1 MSLRGPRGLALVS
14 GGSGDIGAAI
24 CRALHADGW
33 GLAIGYVSRE
43 RAESL
48 AAELAAHGP
57 PATAVPLDLTDR
69 AGIRSSIEALL
80 AAEGSVE
87 ALVLNAGW
95 NQARSFLDT
104 GEQQWRTTLAV
115 NLVGPMLAI
124 QLCLPSM
131 VRAGGGA
138 IVAITSEAARVGDA
152 GNAVYSAAKAGLT
165 SLLRTLVRE
174 HGRDGVRA
182 NAVAPGPIDTSLLRH
197 AFEDPETADEA
208 IAKLTRLVPQRRLGR
223 PTEVAAAV
231 RYLVSEG
238 AHVTGQQTR
247 RGRRRSHVAP
257 AAPQAG
263 RRSSRRPIREG

>member
-33 GLAIGYVSRE
+33 GLAIGYVSRQ

-48 AAELAAHGP
+48 AAELSAQGP
-57 PATAVPLDLTDR
+57 PAKAVPLDLTDR
-69 AGIRSSIEALL
+69 AQVRAGLGELL
-80 AAEGSVE
+80 EAEGQVD

-95 NQARSFLDT
+95 NQARSFLET

-115 NLVGPMLAI
+115 NLVGPMLAV
-124 QLCLPSM
+124 QLCLPFM

-165 SLLRTLVRE
+165 SFLRTIVRE

-238 AHVTGQQTR
+238 AHVTGQQI
-247 RGRRRSHVAP
+247 GV
-257 AAPQAG
+257 G
-263 RRSSRRPIREG
+263 GGVVM

>member
-14 GGSGDIGAAI
+14 GGGGDIGAAI

-33 GLAIGYVSRE
+33 GLAIGYVSRQ

-48 AAELAAHGP
+48 AAELAAEGP
-57 PATAVPLDLTDR
+57 PAVAVPLDLTDR
-69 AGIRSSIEALL
+69 AQIRAGVGELL
-80 AAEGSVE
+80 AAEGHVD

-95 NQARSFLDT
+95 NQARAFLDT
-104 GEQQWRTTLAV
+104 DEQQWRTTLAV

-124 QLCLPSM
+124 QLCLPPM
-131 VRAGGGA
+131 VRAGGGS

-152 GNAVYSAAKAGLT
+152 GNAVYAAAKAGLT
-165 SLLRTLVRE
+165 SFLRTIVRE

-197 AFEDPETADEA
+197 AFADDEAADAA
-208 IAKLTRLVPQRRLGR
+208 IAKLTRLVPLRRLGR
-223 PTEVAAAV
+223 PEEVAAAV

-238 AHVTGQQTR
+238 AHVTGQQL
-247 RGRRRSHVAP
+247 GV
-257 AAPQAG
+257 G
-263 RRSSRRPIREG
+263 GGVVM

>member
-1 MSLRGPRGLALVS
+1 MSLRGPKGLALVS

-33 GLAIGYVSRE
+33 GLAIGYVSRQ

-48 AAELAAHGP
+48 AAELAAEGP
-57 PATAVPLDLTDR
+57 PAAAVPLDLTDR
-69 AGIRSSIEALL
+69 AQIRAGLGELL
-80 AAEGSVE
+80 AAEDHVD

-95 NQARSFLDT
+95 NQSRAFLDT
-104 GEQQWRTTLAV
+104 DEPQWQTTLAV

-124 QLCLPSM
+124 QLCLPPM
-131 VRAGGGA
+131 IRAGGGA

-152 GNAVYSAAKAGLT
+152 GNAVYAAAKAAMT
-165 SLLRTLVRE
+165 SFLRTIVRE

-197 AFEDPETADEA
+197 AFADDETADAA
-208 IAKLTRLVPQRRLGR
+208 IAKLTRLVPLRRLGQ
-223 PTEVAAAV
+223 PEEVAAAV

-238 AHVTGQQTR
+238 AHVTGQQF
-247 RGRRRSHVAP
+247 GV
-257 AAPQAG
+257 G
-263 RRSSRRPIREG
+263 GGVVM

>member
-1 MSLRGPRGLALVS
+1 MS

-33 GLAIGYVSRE
+33 GLAIGYVSRQ

-48 AAELAAHGP
+48 AAELAGQGP
-57 PATAVPLDLTDR
+57 PARAVPLDLTDR
-69 AGIRSSIEALL
+69 AGIRAGVASLL
-80 AAEGSVE
+80 DTEGQVD

-95 NQARSFLDT
+95 NQARPFLDT
-104 GEQQWRTTLAV
+104 DEQQWSTTVAV
-115 NLVGPMLAI
+115 NLVGPMLAV
-124 QLCLPSM
+124 QMCLPAM
-131 VRAGGGA
+131 VSAGGGA

-152 GNAVYSAAKAGLT
+152 GNAVYAAAKAGLT
-165 SLLRTLVRE
+165 SFLRTVVRE

-197 AFEDPETADEA
+197 AFADEAAADAA
-208 IAKLTRLVPQRRLGR
+208 IAKLTRLVPLRRLGQ

-238 AHVTGQQTR
+238 AHMTGQQL
-247 RGRRRSHVAP
+247 GV
-257 AAPQAG
+257 G
-263 RRSSRRPIREG
+263 GGVVM

>member
-33 GLAIGYVSRE
+33 GLAIGYVSRQ

-48 AAELAAHGP
+48 AAEFSAQGP
-57 PATAVPLDLTDR
+57 PAKAVSLDLTDR
-69 AGIRSSIEALL
+69 AQVRAGLGELL
-80 AAEGSVE
+80 EAEGQVD

-95 NQARSFLDT
+95 NQARSFLET

-115 NLVGPMLAI
+115 NLVGPMLAV
-124 QLCLPSM
+124 QLCLPFM

-165 SLLRTLVRE
+165 SFLRTIVRE

-223 PTEVAAAV
+223 PEEVAAAV

-238 AHVTGQQTR
+238 AHVTGQQI
-247 RGRRRSHVAP
+247 GV
-257 AAPQAG
+257 G
-263 RRSSRRPIREG
+263 GGVVM

>member
-1 MSLRGPRGLALVS
+1 MGLRGPRGLALVS

-33 GLAIGYVSRE
+33 GLAIGYVSRQ

-48 AAELAAHGP
+48 AAELAGQGP
-57 PATAVPLDLTDR
+57 PARAIPLDLTDR
-69 AGIRSSIEALL
+69 GGIRSSIEALL
-80 AAEGSVE
+80 AEEGQVDG
-87 ALVLNAGW
+87 LVLNAGW
-95 NQARSFLDT
+95 NQARPFLDT
-104 GEQQWRTTLAV
+104 GEHQWRTALAV
-115 NLVGPMLAI
+115 NLVGPMLAV

-131 VRAGGGA
+131 IRAGGGA
-138 IVAITSEAARVGDA
+138 IVAVTSEAARVGDA

-165 SLLRTLVRE
+165 SFLRTIVRE

-238 AHVTGQQTR
+238 AHVTGQQI
-247 RGRRRSHVAP
+247 GV
-257 AAPQAG
+257 G
-263 RRSSRRPIREG
+263 GGVVM

>member
-1 MSLRGPRGLALVS
+1 MS

-48 AAELAAHGP
+48 AAGLAAQGP
-57 PATAVPLDLTDR
+57 PAGAVPLDLTDR
-69 AGIRSSIEALL
+69 AGIRAGIGNLL
-80 AAEGSVE
+80 EEEGRVD

-95 NQARSFLDT
+95 NQARNFLDT

-124 QLCLPSM
+124 QLCLPAM
-131 VRAGGGA
+131 VRAGAGA

-223 PTEVAAAV
+223 PEEVAAAV

-238 AHVTGQQTR
+238 AHVTGQQI
-247 RGRRRSHVAP
+247 GV
-257 AAPQAG
+257 G
-263 RRSSRRPIREG
+263 GGVVM

>member
-33 GLAIGYVSRE
+33 GLAIGYVSRQ

-48 AAELAAHGP
+48 AAELSAQGP
-57 PATAVPLDLTDR
+57 PAKAVPLDLTDR
-69 AGIRSSIEALL
+69 AQVRAGLGELL
-80 AAEGSVE
+80 EAEGQVD

-95 NQARSFLDT
+95 NQARSFLET

-115 NLVGPMLAI
+115 NLVGPMLAV
-124 QLCLPSM
+124 QLCLPFM
-131 VRAGGGA
+131 IRAGGGA

-165 SLLRTLVRE
+165 SFLRTIVRE

-182 NAVAPGPIDTSLLRH
+182 NAVAPGPIDTSLLHH

-238 AHVTGQQTR
+238 AHVTGQQI
-247 RGRRRSHVAP
+247 GV
-257 AAPQAG
+257 G
-263 RRSSRRPIREG
+263 GGVVM

>member
-1 MSLRGPRGLALVS
+1 MRLRGPRGLALVS

-33 GLAIGYVSRE
+33 GLAIGYVSRQ

-48 AAELAAHGP
+48 AAELSAQGP
-57 PATAVPLDLTDR
+57 PAAAVLLDLTDR
-69 AGIRSSIEALL
+69 AGIRSSIGNLL
-80 AAEGSVE
+80 DAEGRVD

-104 GEQQWRTTLAV
+104 DEQQWRTTLAV

-131 VRAGGGA
+131 VRSGSGA
-138 IVAITSEAARVGDA
+138 IVAVTSEAARVGDA

-165 SLLRTLVRE
+165 SMLRTVVRE

-182 NAVAPGPIDTSLLRH
+182 NAVTPGPIDTSLLRH
-197 AFEDPETADEA
+197 AFSDDEVADAA
-208 IAKLTRLVPQRRLGR
+208 IAKLTRLVPLRRLGQ
-223 PTEVAAAV
+223 PGDVAAAV

-238 AHVTGQQTR
+238 THVTGQQL
-247 RGRRRSHVAP
+247 GV
-257 AAPQAG
+257 G
-263 RRSSRRPIREG
+263 GGVVM

>member
-1 MSLRGPRGLALVS
+1 MSLSGPRGLALVS

-33 GLAIGYVSRE
+33 GLAIGYVSRQ

-48 AAELAAHGP
+48 AAELSSEGP
-57 PATAVPLDLTDR
+57 PARAIPLDLTDR
-69 AGIRSSIEALL
+69 AAVRASVGSLL
-80 AAEGSVE
+80 ADEGRVD

-95 NQARSFLDT
+95 NQARPFLDT
-104 GEQQWRTTLAV
+104 DEQQWRTTVAV
-115 NLVGPMLAI
+115 NLVGPMLAA
-124 QLCLPSM
+124 QLCLPAM
-131 VRAGGGA
+131 VRAGDGS

-165 SLLRTLVRE
+165 AFLRTIVRE

-197 AFEDPETADEA
+197 AFEDPETADAA
-208 IAKLTRLVPQRRLGR
+208 IAKLTRLVPMRRLGQ
-223 PTEVAAAV
+223 PAEVAAAV

-238 AHVTGQQTR
+238 AYVTGQQL
-247 RGRRRSHVAP
+247 GV
-257 AAPQAG
+257 G
-263 RRSSRRPIREG
+263 GGVVM

>member
-33 GLAIGYVSRE
+33 GLAIGYVSRQ

-48 AAELAAHGP
+48 AAELSAQGP
-57 PATAVPLDLTDR
+57 PAKAVPLDLTDR
-69 AGIRSSIEALL
+69 AQVRAGLGELL
-80 AAEGSVE
+80 EAEGQVD

-95 NQARSFLDT
+95 NQARSFLET

-115 NLVGPMLAI
+115 NLVGPMLAV
-124 QLCLPSM
+124 QLCLPFM
-131 VRAGGGA
+131 VRADGGA

-165 SLLRTLVRE
+165 SFLRTIVRE

-182 NAVAPGPIDTSLLRH
+182 NAVAPGPIDTSLLHH

-238 AHVTGQQTR
+238 AHVTGQQI
-247 RGRRRSHVAP
+247 GV
-257 AAPQAG
+257 G
-263 RRSSRRPIREG
+263 GGVVM